1 MKNVILIHGYN
12 GIPKIYEYFM
22 KKLKDRKYNLIV
34 PNFPTK
40 TDITMN
46 AYFKIFDENKE
57 YFTEDCIVIAHS
69 IGNEMF
75 VKYIC
80 QNIRMPCWSIPCG
93 RGIWTDE
100 APHCRNLSGHSRS
113 PDGCCASIPAV
124 TPVRK
129 I

>member
-12 GIPKIYEYFM
+12 GIPKIYEYFTE
-22 KKLKDRKYNLIV
+22 KLSGRKYNLIV

-46 AYFKIFDENKE
+46 SYFKIFDENKE

-75 VKYIC
+75 IKYIC
-80 QNIRMPCWSIPCG
+80 ENNIKIGLYISLAGFGNPFVVEG
-93 RGIWTDE
+93 REDLNNVV
-100 APHCRNLSGHSRS
+100 AP
-113 PDGCCASIPAV
+113 IFI
-124 TPVRK
+124 K
-129 I
+129 K